1 MWDPLEEPALFT
13 QKIWKFPMQEQ
24 VINFYSNSLINSI
37 KYIYLLGEL
46 MLNQSSRTVSPILS
60 LSPDV
65 EVPVASGSAVA
76 ADQRSPSPTGKE
88 EEPWI
93 MFTRHRTHSD
103 AQYEHTEVPY

>member
-1 MWDPLEEPALFT
+1 MGSIRRTRSIHTENLEIPNARAGNKLLF
-13 QKIWKFPMQEQ
+13 KF
-24 VINFYSNSLINSI
+24 IIIFI
-37 KYIYLLGEL
+37 KFIYLLGEL